1 MSALKNKPNILT
13 KTIIFTKIFQNSNKN
28 YFNITPKLF

>member
-13 KTIIFTKIFQNSNKN
+13 KTIILTTILKNFNKN